1 MHLPSNTGVYEPPRF
16 RTGLGMPHPTSP
28 VQLLHTGEACSCPH
42 GTVHRE
48 LKPVC
53 WYKAACVIVGG
64 KSLQPKPQ
72 SQFLFCKTAIIHP
85 LKDQIIRKCIKP
97 HLESHDSTAG
107 HSLMGALQKR
117 SWTTCANLNH
127 PTSGLSTF
135 CSPLAVTSYNPT
147 FSNKTFLTKTS

>member
-1 MHLPSNTGVYEPPRF
+1 MHLPSNTGVYEHHGSGQDWECLTPHHQCSYSTQERLVHAHMVQY
-16 RTGLGMPHPTSP
+16 TGSSNLYADTR
-28 VQLLHTGEACSCPH
+28 QLVSLWGE
-42 GTVHRE
+42 
-48 LKPVC
+48 
-53 WYKAACVIVGG
+53 

-72 SQFLFCKTAIIHP
+72 SQLLFCKTAIIHP
-85 LKDQIIRKCIKP
+85 LKDQIVRKCIKP
-97 HLESHDSTAG
+97 HPESHDSTAC